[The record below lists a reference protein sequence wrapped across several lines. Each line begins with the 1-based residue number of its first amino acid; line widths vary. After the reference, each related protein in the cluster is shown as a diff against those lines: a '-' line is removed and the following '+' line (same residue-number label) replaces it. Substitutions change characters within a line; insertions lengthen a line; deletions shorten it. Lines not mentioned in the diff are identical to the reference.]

1 MISDN
6 INIVKENV
14 TRICSAIGRDPSEI
28 KIIAVSKNTGIN
40 SIIEA
45 INSGLNDFGEN
56 KAQEITEKI
65 PLISKNINWH
75 FIGHL
80 QSNKVKLIVGNVKYI
95 HSVDS
100 LKLAEEINI
109 QAEKTGVIQ
118 KVLVEINTSGEG
130 NKYGLTETS
139 VIIETAS
146 FILNSDNVEL
156 IGLMTMAPFTEDE
169 KIIRKCF
176 SDLRKLKTVLNDRN
190 FKIEELSM
198 GMTQDY
204 KIAIEEGATM
214 IRLGSAIFGERDYS
228 KSWKEQ

>member
-1 MISDN
+1 MIS
-6 INIVKENV
+6 ENV
-14 TRICSAIGRDPSEI
+14 NIIKEKIARICSATGRDPNEI

-40 SIIEA
+40 SILQA
-45 INSGLNDFGEN
+45 IDSGLNDFGEN

-80 QSNKVKLIVGNVKYI
+80 QRNKVKFLVGNVKYI

-100 LKLAEEINI
+100 LRLAEEINI
-109 QAEKTGVIQ
+109 QAEKAGVIQ
-118 KVLVEINTSGEG
+118 KVLLEINTSSEE
-130 NKYGLTETS
+130 NKYGLTGTKE
-139 VIIETAS
+139 IMELAS
-146 FILNSDNVEL
+146 FILNTGNMEL
-156 IGLMTMAPFTEDE
+156 IGLMTMAPFTDNE

-176 SDLRKLKTVLNDRN
+176 VDLRKLKTILNEKN

-204 KIAIEEGATM
+204 QIAIEEGATM
-214 IRLGSAIFGERDYS
+214 IRLGTAIFGERDYS
-228 KSWKEQ
+228 KSWKEL